1 MRRIAL
7 FFFACSVLVNFLL
20 LGAGVAQAQ
29 SSLSDS
35 NVVVQTIPGPTLAQS
50 VAQRTKSSWPWYLA
64 RASGLVAAVA
74 LVLLMLSGIGQI
86 TGLTFRFLD
95 PLTAWATHRALGL
108 ALAASVVVH
117 IVSILFDHF
126 VPFRIIDVLVPW
138 LSNYKPVTF
147 LGFHLGSL
155 YIALGVLA
163 FYGLA
168 MITITSLVWIDKKPY
183 TWKLFHILAYMVML
197 FVFVHALYLGTDVA
211 HGLLRVVWIGLGIL
225 IAWLVVSRLWRA
237 KTI

>member
-1 MRRIAL
+1 MKRLLMVFL
-7 FFFACSVLVNFLL
+7 FGGIVANFII
-20 LGAGVAQAQ
+20 LGTNVAWAQ
-29 SSLSDS
+29 STLNDS

-50 VAQRTKSSWPWYLA
+50 VVQRTKTSWPWYLA
-64 RASGLVAAVA
+64 RASGLVAATA

-86 TGLTFRFLD
+86 TGYTFRFLD

-138 LSNYKPVTF
+138 LSHYKPITLF
-147 LGFHLGSL
+147 GIYLGSL

-168 MITITSLVWIDKKPY
+168 LITITSLIWIDKKPY
-183 TWKLFHILAYMVML
+183 TWKLFHILSYMVMV
-197 FVFVHALYLGTDVA
+197 FVFVHALYLGTDTSN
-211 HGLLRVVWIGLGIL
+211 GILRLIWIGAGAL
-225 IAWLVVSRLWRA
+225 IAWAVINRLWRA